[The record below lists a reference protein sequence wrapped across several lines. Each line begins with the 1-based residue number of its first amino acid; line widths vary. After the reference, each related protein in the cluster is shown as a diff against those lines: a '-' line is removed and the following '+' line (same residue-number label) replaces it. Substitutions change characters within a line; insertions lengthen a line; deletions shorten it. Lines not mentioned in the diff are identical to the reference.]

1 LTSLRGR
8 ITIRERRRIRMGTM
22 DGFDHIL
29 NWTLKVG
36 SHPFPG
42 EDGGTC
48 INEAA
53 IVAAGLPY
61 QPVKS
66 VEDMPDYFSRPICRL
81 AMRLNDEASDEERQ
95 QLLPFVTRLA
105 CADTPEV
112 ERTRA
117 TYITWHTARHFSFQD
132 GLAVL
137 EGALAIGRQADA
149 LELEMVKTRMAAVQG
164 RVATATLVAES
175 PLFSKLKGWFGM
187 ARQAEPA
194 A

>member
-1 LTSLRGR
+1 
-8 ITIRERRRIRMGTM
+8 M

-29 NWTLKVG
+29 NWTLQVG

-42 EDGGTC
+42 PDGGTC

-53 IVAAGLPY
+53 IVAAGFPY

-66 VEDMPDYFSRPICRL
+66 VEDMPDCFSHPICRL
-81 AMRLNDEASDEERQ
+81 AMWLNDEASDEERQ

-105 CADTPEV
+105 CADTPEI
-112 ERTRA
+112 EHQRA
-117 TYITWHTARHFSFQD
+117 AYIQARLPYPFTFRA
-132 GLAVL
+132 GLVVL

-149 LELEMVKTRMAAVQG
+149 LGLDTVKTRMAVVQS
-164 RVATATLVAES
+164 RATTAPSIAQK
-175 PLFSKLKGWFGM
+175 PLLSKLKSWFG
-187 ARQAEPA
+187 AAKQSEPA

>member
-1 LTSLRGR
+1 
-8 ITIRERRRIRMGTM
+8 M

-42 EDGGTC
+42 PDGGTC

-53 IVAAGLPY
+53 IVAAGFAY
-61 QPVKS
+61 QPVKT
-66 VEDMPDYFSRPICRL
+66 VEDMPECFSRPICQL
-81 AMRLNDEASDEERQ
+81 AMWLNDEANDEERQ

-105 CADTPEV
+105 CADSPEIECQRAIHIHRHTPG
-112 ERTRA
+112 RLT
-117 TYITWHTARHFSFQD
+117 FQEE
-132 GLAVL
+132 LAVL

-149 LELEMVKTRMAAVQG
+149 LELDTVKTRMGAVQG
-164 RVATATLVAES
+164 RATTTTSVPDTDNTL
-175 PLFSKLKGWFGM
+175 LSKIKGWFGV
-187 ARQAEPA
+187 AKQSEPA

>member
-1 LTSLRGR
+1 
-8 ITIRERRRIRMGTM
+8 M

-29 NWTLKVG
+29 NWKLKVG

-42 EDGGTC
+42 KDGGTC

-53 IVAAGLPY
+53 IVAAGFAY
-61 QPVKS
+61 QRVRR
-66 VEDMPDYFSRPICRL
+66 VEDMPECFSRPICRL
-81 AMRLNDEASDEERQ
+81 AMRLNDEASDTERR

-112 ERTRA
+112 ERARA
-117 TYITWHTARHFSFQD
+117 TYITWHTARWFSFQD

-149 LELEMVKTRMAAVQG
+149 LGMEMVRTRMEVVQG
-164 RVATATLVAES
+164 RATTATSVAQK
-175 PLFSKLKGWFGM
+175 PLLSKLKGWFGI
-187 ARQAEPA
+187 AKQHEPA

>member
-1 LTSLRGR
+1 
-8 ITIRERRRIRMGTM
+8 M

-42 EDGGTC
+42 PGGGPC

-53 IVAAGLPY
+53 IIAAGFPY

-66 VEDMPDYFSRPICRL
+66 VENMPECFSRPICRL
-81 AMRLNDEASDEERQ
+81 AMWLNDEATDEERQ

-105 CADTPEV
+105 CADIPEV
-112 ERTRA
+112 ERARA
-117 TYITWHTARHFSFQD
+117 AYIQARLPYPFTFQA

-137 EGALAIGRQADA
+137 EGALAIGRQADT
-149 LELEMVKTRMAAVQG
+149 LGLDTVKARMKVMQSRAT
-164 RVATATLVAES
+164 TATSIAQK
-175 PLFSKLKGWFGM
+175 PLLSKLKSWFG
-187 ARQAEPA
+187 AAKQSEPVA
-194 A
+194 

>member
-1 LTSLRGR
+1 M
-8 ITIRERRRIRMGTM
+8 RMGTM

-42 EDGGTC
+42 PDGGTC

-53 IVAAGLPY
+53 IVAAGFAY

-66 VEDMPDYFSRPICRL
+66 VEDMPDCFSRPICQL
-81 AMRLNDEASDEERQ
+81 AMWLNDEATDKERQ

-105 CADTPEV
+105 CADSPEI
-112 ERTRA
+112 ERARA
-117 TYITWHTARHFSFQD
+117 TYIAWHTARRLTFQEE
-132 GLAVL
+132 LAVL
-137 EGALAIGRQADA
+137 EGALAIGRQADT
-149 LELEMVKTRMAAVQG
+149 LGLDTVKTRMEAVQG
-164 RVATATLVAES
+164 RAATSVADNT
-175 PLFSKLKGWFGM
+175 LFSKFKSWFGG
-187 ARQAEPA
+187 AKQSEPA

>member
-1 LTSLRGR
+1 
-8 ITIRERRRIRMGTM
+8 MGTM

-42 EDGGTC
+42 PDGGTC

-53 IVAAGLPY
+53 IVAAGFAY

-66 VEDMPDYFSRPICRL
+66 VEDMPDCFSRPICQL
-81 AMRLNDEASDEERQ
+81 AMWLNDEASDEERQ

-105 CADTPEV
+105 CADSPEI
-112 ERTRA
+112 ERERA
-117 TYITWHTARHFSFQD
+117 IYIHRHTARRLTFQEE
-132 GLAVL
+132 LAVL

-149 LELEMVKTRMAAVQG
+149 LGPETVKTRMASVQG
-164 RVATATLVAES
+164 RATTATSVANS
-175 PLFSKLKGWFGM
+175 PLFSKLKSWFG
-187 ARQAEPA
+187 AAKQSEPA
-194 A
+194 AREPIITNGAAARWRRRR